1 MKIRS
6 VTVKNFRGIER
17 LELADL
23 PERGVVVISGDNEQG
38 KSTLMEAVWAVL
50 HERHT
55 GKSQQVKAWQPVGSD
70 AGPEV
75 RLVAQIGP
83 HEAEIHKRWLRRA
96 ASTLSLHPAAE
107 KGDYSGREADDRLA
121 ALLAEHT
128 DGDLLRALFM
138 EQGKDTETARA
149 AGIPSLTRALDERT
163 GQDAADGRA
172 DTALVRAAHK
182 EYQRYYTERGAP
194 RGEWKAAQ
202 GGHEAAEERLR
213 EAREKVDSLT
223 ATVEKVE
230 RLRRRLGEARAELPG
245 AQEEAEQ
252 AHGRHLAAQQA
263 RQRRERAQ
271 RELRDAAALWE
282 SAHARQEERRAL
294 RREAEEA
301 RSRVATLEAEF
312 EEILRA
318 AREDEQALRA
328 ALRDRDEARERLRE
342 AREAHDA
349 AVKSLGLARSAT
361 RLGEVEDQVRRVAE
375 IDARLAALGSRSVSA
390 RQLEEIEEAYA
401 EVRVAEAVRRREA
414 ARLLLTGPEGARV
427 TVDGAP
433 VGLPG
438 EVELREGT
446 SVTIGEIT
454 AVYTRGGATE
464 EADPARAAQ
473 ERMDRALEAL
483 GCSSVEEARRV
494 EDATRRRAGL
504 ESEREAALG
513 AQRPEALQAEREE
526 LTRLLAEAGE
536 QPPVPEA
543 EEAERA
549 AARRLRERT
558 EEEAGAADRVEG
570 LRQRPG
576 VAAGARAEARLEA
589 ARQRRQELENRLA
602 QAEDK
607 QGDAVLAEAAE
618 AAGAR
623 RESAQVGYEKA
634 RAAEEGADPEECR
647 RLWEGAV
654 ARRDGLR
661 AQITRDTGELDRLSG
676 FIEFSRGAG
685 ERLSQAEAEEAAA
698 GRRLAAVRRRAE
710 AARAVYEA
718 LVRHRDAARARYA
731 QPFADQLTGLA
742 RGVFGRDVEF
752 RLTEEL
758 DIRDRTVAGRS
769 VPLDDLSGGA
779 REQVA
784 LLTRFAIAGLV
795 GQDAPVFIDDAL
807 GSTDPERLEHMAA
820 LITRVGERRQV
831 FVMTCVPQR
840 YAHVVGRR
848 EYPIE
853 ELKSS

>member
-17 LELADL
+17 LELVDL

-96 ASTLSLHPAAE
+96 ASTLSLRPAAE

-230 RLRRRLGEARAELPG
+230 RLGRRLEEARAELPG
-245 AQEEAEQ
+245 AQEEAEL

-282 SAHARQEERRAL
+282 SAHTRQEERRAL

-301 RSRVATLEAEF
+301 RSRVATLEAES

-342 AREAHDA
+342 AREEHDA

-390 RQLEEIEEAYA
+390 R
-401 EVRVAEAVRRREA
+401 
-414 ARLLLTGPEGARV
+414 LLLTGPEGARV
-427 TVDGAP
+427 TVDGSP

-454 AVYTRGGATE
+454 AVYTRGVATE
-464 EADPARAAQ
+464 EADPVRAAQ
-473 ERMDRALEAL
+473 GRMDRALGAL
-483 GCSSVEEARRV
+483 GCSSLEEARRV
-494 EDATRRRAGL
+494 EDATCRRAGL
-504 ESEREAALG
+504 EREREAALG
-513 AQRPEALQAEREE
+513 AQRLEALQAEREE
-526 LTRLLAEAGE
+526 LTRLLDEAGE

-549 AARRLRERT
+549 AARCLRERT

-576 VAAGARAEARLEA
+576 VAAGARAEARLKA
-589 ARQRRQELENRLA
+589 ARQRRQELEARLA
-602 QAEDK
+602 EAENK
-607 QGDAVLAEAAE
+607 QGDAALAEAAE

-634 RAAEEGADPEECR
+634 RAAEEGADLEECR

-807 GSTDPERLEHMAA
+807 GSTDPERLVHMAA
-820 LITRVGERRQV
+820 LITRVG
-831 FVMTCVPQR
+831 
-840 YAHVVGRR
+840 
-848 EYPIE
+848 
-853 ELKSS
+853 

>member
-1 MKIRS
+1 
-6 VTVKNFRGIER
+6 
-17 LELADL
+17 
-23 PERGVVVISGDNEQG
+23 
-38 KSTLMEAVWAVL
+38 
-50 HERHT
+50 
-55 GKSQQVKAWQPVGSD
+55 
-70 AGPEV
+70 
-75 RLVAQIGP
+75 
-83 HEAEIHKRWLRRA
+83 
-96 ASTLSLHPAAE
+96 
-107 KGDYSGREADDRLA
+107 
-121 ALLAEHT
+121 
-128 DGDLLRALFM
+128 
-138 EQGKDTETARA
+138 
-149 AGIPSLTRALDERT
+149 
-163 GQDAADGRA
+163 
-172 DTALVRAAHK
+172 
-182 EYQRYYTERGAP
+182 
-194 RGEWKAAQ
+194 
-202 GGHEAAEERLR
+202 
-213 EAREKVDSLT
+213 
-223 ATVEKVE
+223 
-230 RLRRRLGEARAELPG
+230 
-245 AQEEAEQ
+245 
-252 AHGRHLAAQQA
+252 
-263 RQRRERAQ
+263 
-271 RELRDAAALWE
+271 
-282 SAHARQEERRAL
+282 ARQEERRAL
-294 RREAEEA
+294 RREEEEA
-301 RSRVATLEAEF
+301 RSRVETLEAES

-318 AREDEQALRA
+318 AREDEEALRA
-328 ALRDRDEARERLRE
+328 ALRGREEARERLRE
-342 AREAHDA
+342 AREEHAA
-349 AVKSLGLARSAT
+349 AVKSLGLARAAT
-361 RLGEVEDQVRRVAE
+361 RLGEVEDQVRRVAD
-375 IDARLAALGSRSVSA
+375 IDARLATLGSRSVSA
-390 RQLEEIEEAYA
+390 RQLEEVEEAYA

-414 ARLLLTGPEGARV
+414 ARLLLTGPEGTRV

-433 VGLPG
+433 VVLPG
-438 EVELREGT
+438 EVELCEGT

-464 EADPARAAQ
+464 EADPVRAAQ
-473 ERMDRALEAL
+473 ERMDRALEEL
-483 GCSSVEEARRV
+483 SCSSLEEARRV
-494 EDATRRRAGL
+494 EDVTRRRAGL
-504 ESEREAALG
+504 EREREAALG

-536 QPPVPEA
+536 QLPVPEA

-549 AARRLRERT
+549 ADRLLRERT

-589 ARQRRQELENRLA
+589 ARQRRQELEARLVE
-602 QAEDK
+602 AENK
-607 QGDAVLAEAAE
+607 QGDAALAEAAE

-661 AQITRDTGELDRLSG
+661 AQITQDTGELDRLSG

-698 GRRLAAVRRRAE
+698 GRRLAVVRRRAE

-807 GSTDPERLEHMAA
+807 GSTDPERLAHMAA